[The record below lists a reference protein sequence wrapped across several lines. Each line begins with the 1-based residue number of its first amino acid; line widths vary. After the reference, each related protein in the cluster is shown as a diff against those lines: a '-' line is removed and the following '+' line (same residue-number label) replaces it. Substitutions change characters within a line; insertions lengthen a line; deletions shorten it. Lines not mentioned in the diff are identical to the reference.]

1 MHICGIICEYNPFH
15 RGHRKQF
22 SEIRQ
27 RFGADAAIVCLM
39 SGNYVQR
46 GAPAVFDREVR
57 AKAAILSGADLVLEL
72 PVTASLSS
80 AEGFASAGVAILS
93 PLCDYLCFGTESG
106 NSDALMRTAQALLC
120 PGFSEQLRQRLK
132 KAAGF
137 HLIDGDAPVV
147 IGITGG
153 TGSGKTS
160 ALQAL
165 EALGVPGTLLEQPN
179 DILAT
184 EYCKAI
190 LAQGSSLLPFPVTR
204 RGSYHAETPDAENP
218 SATALRRC
226 IASGTDWLGFVPPEA
241 APCFE
246 SAPVYTLAA
255 GERAILARLRTMT
268 DGEFEALP
276 YGSEGLWRRLMH
288 ASREEGCLED
298 ILTRVKTKRYTRSRL
313 DRMVLC
319 AFLGLTQEDLAAPAP
334 YARILA
340 FDDVGRSLLKG
351 SDFCKNLGW
360 QEESSYAAL
369 EQRCNT
375 LYGLFCRD
383 GIPKADAAQK
393 QRLSYLHR

>member
-1 MHICGIICEYNPFH
+1 
-15 RGHRKQF
+15 
-22 SEIRQ
+22 
-27 RFGADAAIVCLM
+27 M

-57 AKAAILSGADLVLEL
+57 ARAAILSGADLVLEL

-120 PGFSEQLRQRLK
+120 PGFSEQLRQRLATGISFP
-132 KAAGF
+132 AARQ
-137 HLIDGDAPVV
+137 
-147 IGITGG
+147 
-153 TGSGKTS
+153 
-160 ALQAL
+160 QAL
-165 EALGVPGTLLEQPN
+165 ETLGIPGTLLEQPN

-246 SAPVYTLAA
+246 SAAVHTLSA

-268 DGEFEALP
+268 DREFETLP

-288 ASREEGCLED
+288 ASREEACLED

>member
-1 MHICGIICEYNPFH
+1 M
-15 RGHRKQF
+15 
-22 SEIRQ
+22 IRQ
-27 RFGADAAIVCLM
+27 RFGEDTAIVCLM

-46 GAPAVFDREVR
+46 GAPAIFDRTVR
-57 AKAAILSGADLVLEL
+57 AKAAILGGANLVLEL

-80 AEGFASAGVAILS
+80 AEGFASTGVSILS

-106 NSDALMRTAQALLC
+106 DADALMQTAETLLS
-120 PGFSEQLRQRLK
+120 PGFSEQLRQRLATGISFP
-132 KAAGF
+132 AARQ
-137 HLIDGDAPVV
+137 
-147 IGITGG
+147 
-153 TGSGKTS
+153 
-160 ALQAL
+160 QAL

-190 LAQGSSLLPFPVTR
+190 LAQGSTLVPFPVTR
-204 RGSYHAETPDAENP
+204 QGSYHAEVPDAENP

-226 IASGTDWLGFVPPEA
+226 ILSGTDWRSYVPSEA

-246 SAPVYTLAA
+246 GAAVHTLSA

-268 DGEFEALP
+268 DDEFETLP

-298 ILTRVKTKRYTRSRL
+298 ILTRIKTKRYTRSRL

-319 AFLGLTQEDLAAPAP
+319 AFLGLTHADLAKPAP

-340 FDDVGRSLLKG
+340 FDDTGRSLLKG
-351 SDFCKNLGW
+351 HSFCKNLGW
-360 QEESSYAAL
+360 QEESYYAAL

-375 LYGLFCRD
+375 LYGLFCQD
-383 GIPKADAAQK
+383 SISNADAAQK
-393 QRLSYLHR
+393 QRLFYLHR

>member
-1 MHICGIICEYNPFH
+1 MAIVGIICEYNPFH

-27 RFGADAAIVCLM
+27 RFGEDAAIVCLM

-57 AKAAILSGADLVLEL
+57 ARAAMLCGASLVLEL

-106 NSDALMRTAQALLC
+106 NSDALMRTAQTLLC
-120 PGFSEQLRQRLK
+120 PGFSEQLRQRLATGISFP
-132 KAAGF
+132 AARQ
-137 HLIDGDAPVV
+137 
-147 IGITGG
+147 
-153 TGSGKTS
+153 
-160 ALQAL
+160 QAL
-165 EALGVPGTLLEQPN
+165 EALGIPGALLEQPN

-226 IASGTDWLGFVPPEA
+226 IALGTDWLSFVPPEA

-340 FDDVGRSLLKG
+340 FDDLGRILLKG

-360 QEESSYAAL
+360 QAEGSYAAL

>member
-1 MHICGIICEYNPFH
+1 M
-15 RGHRKQF
+15 
-22 SEIRQ
+22 
-27 RFGADAAIVCLM
+27 
-39 SGNYVQR
+39 
-46 GAPAVFDREVR
+46 
-57 AKAAILSGADLVLEL
+57 
-72 PVTASLSS
+72 
-80 AEGFASAGVAILS
+80 
-93 PLCDYLCFGTESG
+93 
-106 NSDALMRTAQALLC
+106 
-120 PGFSEQLRQRLK
+120 
-132 KAAGF
+132 
-137 HLIDGDAPVV
+137 
-147 IGITGG
+147 
-153 TGSGKTS
+153 
-160 ALQAL
+160 
-165 EALGVPGTLLEQPN
+165 
-179 DILAT
+179 
-184 EYCKAI
+184 
-190 LAQGSSLLPFPVTR
+190 TR

-226 IASGTDWLGFVPPEA
+226 IALGTDWLGFVPPEA

-246 SAPVYTLAA
+246 SAPVHTLAA

-298 ILTRVKTKRYTRSRL
+298 IPTRVKTKRYTRSRL

-360 QEESSYAAL
+360 QEESSYTAL

>member
-1 MHICGIICEYNPFH
+1 MDAVGVVCEFDPLH
-15 RGHRKQF
+15 RGHEALLR
-22 SEIRQ
+22 RA
-27 RFGADAAIVCLM
+27 GASGRPVVCAM
-39 SGNYVQR
+39 SGHWVQQADC
-46 GAPAVFDREVR
+46 GVADKWTR
-57 AKAAILSGADLVLEL
+57 ARLALMGGADLVLEL

-80 AEGFASAGVAILS
+80 AEGFAAAGVAILS

-120 PGFSEQLRQRLK
+120 PGFSEQLRQRLATGVSFP
-132 KAAGF
+132 AARQ
-137 HLIDGDAPVV
+137 
-147 IGITGG
+147 
-153 TGSGKTS
+153 
-160 ALQAL
+160 QAL
-165 EALGVPGTLLEQPN
+165 EALGIPGTLLEQPN

-298 ILTRVKTKRYTRSRL
+298 ILTRAKTKRYTRSRL

>member
-1 MHICGIICEYNPFH
+1 MTIVGIICEYNPFH

-22 SEIRQ
+22 LEIRQ

-57 AKAAILSGADLVLEL
+57 ARAAILSGADLVLEL

-93 PLCDYLCFGTESG
+93 PLCDCLCFGTESG

-120 PGFSEQLRQRLK
+120 PGFSEQLQQRLATGISFP
-132 KAAGF
+132 AARQ
-137 HLIDGDAPVV
+137 
-147 IGITGG
+147 
-153 TGSGKTS
+153 
-160 ALQAL
+160 QAL
-165 EALGVPGTLLEQPN
+165 EALGIPGTLLEQPN

-246 SAPVYTLAA
+246 TAPVHTLAA

-319 AFLGLTQEDLAAPAP
+319 AFLGLTQADLAKPAP

-360 QEESSYAAL
+360 QAESSYAAL

>member
-1 MHICGIICEYNPFH
+1 MAIVGIICEYNPFH

-57 AKAAILSGADLVLEL
+57 ARAAILSGADLVLEL

-120 PGFSEQLRQRLK
+120 PGFSEHLRQRLATGVSFP
-132 KAAGF
+132 AARQ
-137 HLIDGDAPVV
+137 
-147 IGITGG
+147 
-153 TGSGKTS
+153 
-160 ALQAL
+160 QAL
-165 EALGVPGTLLEQPN
+165 EALGIPGTLLEQPN

-241 APCFE
+241 ASCFE
-246 SAPVYTLAA
+246 NAPVHTLAA

-268 DGEFEALP
+268 DREFEALP

>member
-1 MHICGIICEYNPFH
+1 MAIVGIICEYNPFH

-39 SGNYVQR
+39 SGTYVQR
-46 GAPAVFDREVR
+46 GAPAVFDREIR
-57 AKAAILSGADLVLEL
+57 ARAAMLCGADLVLEL

-106 NSDALMRTAQALLC
+106 NSDALMRTAQALLS
-120 PGFSEQLRQRLK
+120 PGFSEQLRQRLATGISFP
-132 KAAGF
+132 AARQ
-137 HLIDGDAPVV
+137 
-147 IGITGG
+147 
-153 TGSGKTS
+153 
-160 ALQAL
+160 QAL
-165 EALGVPGTLLEQPN
+165 EALGIPGTLLEQPN
-179 DILAT
+179 DILA
-184 EYCKAI
+184 K
-190 LAQGSSLLPFPVTR
+190 
-204 RGSYHAETPDAENP
+204 
-218 SATALRRC
+218 
-226 IASGTDWLGFVPPEA
+226 
-241 APCFE
+241 
-246 SAPVYTLAA
+246 
-255 GERAILARLRTMT
+255 LRTMT

-351 SDFCKNLGW
+351 SDFGKNLGW

>member
-1 MHICGIICEYNPFH
+1 MAIVGIICEYNTFH

-57 AKAAILSGADLVLEL
+57 ARAAILSGADLVLEL

-106 NSDALMRTAQALLC
+106 NSDALMGTAQALLC
-120 PGFSEQLRQRLK
+120 PGFSEQLRQRLTTGVSFP
-132 KAAGF
+132 AARQ
-137 HLIDGDAPVV
+137 
-147 IGITGG
+147 
-153 TGSGKTS
+153 
-160 ALQAL
+160 QAL
-165 EALGVPGTLLEQPN
+165 EALGIPGTLLGQPN

-241 APCFE
+241 APCFK
-246 SAPVYTLAA
+246 SAPVHTLAA

-340 FDDVGRSLLKG
+340 FDDLGRSLLKG

>member
-1 MHICGIICEYNPFH
+1 LTIVGIICEYNPFH

-22 SEIRQ
+22 LEIRQ

-57 AKAAILSGADLVLEL
+57 ARAAILSGADLVLEL

-93 PLCDYLCFGTESG
+93 PLCDCLCFGTESG

-120 PGFSEQLRQRLK
+120 PGFSEQLQQRLATGISFP
-132 KAAGF
+132 AARQ
-137 HLIDGDAPVV
+137 
-147 IGITGG
+147 
-153 TGSGKTS
+153 
-160 ALQAL
+160 QAL
-165 EALGVPGTLLEQPN
+165 EALGIPGTLLEQPN

-246 SAPVYTLAA
+246 TAPVHTLAA

-319 AFLGLTQEDLAAPAP
+319 AFLGLTQADLAKPAP

-360 QEESSYAAL
+360 QAESSYAAL

>member
-1 MHICGIICEYNPFH
+1 MAIVGIICEYNPFH

-22 SEIRQ
+22 LEIRQ

-57 AKAAILSGADLVLEL
+57 ARAAMFCGADLVLEL

-93 PLCDYLCFGTESG
+93 PLCDCLCFGTESG

-120 PGFSEQLRQRLK
+120 PGFSEQLRQRLATGVSFP
-132 KAAGF
+132 AARQ
-137 HLIDGDAPVV
+137 
-147 IGITGG
+147 
-153 TGSGKTS
+153 
-160 ALQAL
+160 QAL
-165 EALGVPGTLLEQPN
+165 EALGIPGTLLEQPN

-190 LAQGSSLLPFPVTR
+190 LAQGGSLLPFPVTR

-246 SAPVYTLAA
+246 TAPVHTLAA

-268 DGEFEALP
+268 DREFEALP

-360 QEESSYAAL
+360 QGKSSYAAL

>member
-1 MHICGIICEYNPFH
+1 MTIVGIICEYNPFH

-22 SEIRQ
+22 LEIRQ

-57 AKAAILSGADLVLEL
+57 ARAAILSGADLVLEL

-120 PGFSEQLRQRLK
+120 PGFSEQLRQRLATGVSFP
-132 KAAGF
+132 AARQ
-137 HLIDGDAPVV
+137 
-147 IGITGG
+147 
-153 TGSGKTS
+153 
-160 ALQAL
+160 QAL
-165 EALGVPGTLLEQPN
+165 EALGIPGTLLEQPN

-226 IASGTDWLGFVPPEA
+226 IALGTDWLGFVPPEA
-241 APCFE
+241 APCFGN
-246 SAPVYTLAA
+246 APVHTLAA

-268 DGEFEALP
+268 DREFEALP

-360 QEESSYAAL
+360 QAESSYAAL

>member
-1 MHICGIICEYNPFH
+1 MTIVGIICEYNPFH

-27 RFGADAAIVCLM
+27 RFGEDAAIVCLM

-57 AKAAILSGADLVLEL
+57 ARAAILSGADLVLEL

-106 NSDALMRTAQALLC
+106 NSDTLMRTAQALLS
-120 PGFSEQLRQRLK
+120 PDFSEQLRQRLATGVSFP
-132 KAAGF
+132 AARQ
-137 HLIDGDAPVV
+137 
-147 IGITGG
+147 
-153 TGSGKTS
+153 
-160 ALQAL
+160 QAL
-165 EALGVPGTLLEQPN
+165 EALGIPGTLLEQPN

-204 RGSYHAETPDAENP
+204 RGSYHAETPDGENP

-226 IASGTDWLGFVPPEA
+226 IALGTDWLSYVPPEA

-246 SAPVYTLAA
+246 SAAVHTLSA

-288 ASREEGCLED
+288 ASREAGCLED

-319 AFLGLTQEDLAAPAP
+319 AFLGLTQEDLAVPAP

-340 FDDVGRSLLKG
+340 FDDVGRILLKG

-360 QEESSYAAL
+360 QAEGSYAAL

>member
-1 MHICGIICEYNPFH
+1 MKFAGIIAEYDPFH
-15 RGHRKQF
+15 NGHAWQLAQAKAL
-22 SEIRQ
+22 
-27 RFGADAAIVCLM
+27 GAQHVAVAM
-39 SGNYVQR
+39 SCGLTQR
-46 GAPAVFDREVR
+46 GALPLLPEAVRVQ
-57 AKAAILSGADLVLEL
+57 AALQCGADLIFAL
-72 PVTASLSS
+72 PAPCACAG
-80 AEGFASAGVAILS
+80 AEAFARAGVRILAAAGCNALVFGAET
-93 PLCDYLCFGTESG
+93 PDAALLMEAARVLCSAAYRAELKQQLAAGARSF
-106 NSDALMRTAQALLC
+106 AAARQAAVEALC
-120 PGFSEQLRQRLK
+120 PGTAL
-132 KAAGF
+132 AA
-137 HLIDGDAPVV
+137 
-147 IGITGG
+147 
-153 TGSGKTS
+153 
-160 ALQAL
+160 
-165 EALGVPGTLLEQPN
+165 LLDKPN
-179 DILAT
+179 NNLAV

-218 SATALRRC
+218 SATSLRRC

-241 APCFE
+241 AFCFE
-246 SAPVYTLAA
+246 SAPAHTLAA

-268 DGEFEALP
+268 DREFEALP

-393 QRLSYLHR
+393 QRLSYLRR